1 MSRSDQSIAEFII
14 RRAIEDPAFRRS
26 LLASPRKAIEAA
38 LGLPLPKGVKVRIH
52 EDTPDKVHLVLPP
65 TEAPMPVPDAEL
77 QAIAA
82 AGLAPGTCGAADM
95 PGSVA
100 FFNAPGSCAHRQI

>member
-1 MSRSDQSIAEFII
+1 MSRSDPSIAEII
-14 RRAIEDPAFRRS
+14 VRRAIEDAAFRRS

-38 LGLPLPKGVKVRIH
+38 LGLPVPKGVKVRIH

-65 TEAPMPVPDAEL
+65 LEAPMPVPDAEL
-77 QAIAA
+77 RAVAA

-95 PGSVA
+95 PGSVPW
-100 FFNAPGSCAHRQI
+100 FSAPGSCAHRQL

>member
-65 TEAPMPVPDAEL
+65 TPRALEEAEM
-77 QAIAA
+77 QGIAA
-82 AGLAPGTCGAADM
+82 AGERLCSSGMVPKRSYDFFHHA
-95 PGSVA
+95 GSA
-100 FFNAPGSCAHRQI
+100 GGPYF